1 VTIQLRIRNLQ
12 SREVGVVSFETEAE
26 AHLWLK
32 ERPPFV
38 DVMGMAGQA
47 SIPKEVQD
55 RLKGAMRPLDDDE
68 KLAEREIALAAEQD
82 DLAREKE
89 ARKKEAEEQVKHAEG
104 LKALDPERLMEV
116 RWRFDTGMAPT
127 DANDARPITDEAK
140 EAVLAW
146 VAERNEWVA
155 GRGQTVG
162 ECTVKVWPGKMPAGK
177 SERVQEGRFFPVSAG
192 EEKS

>member
-1 VTIQLRIRNLQ
+1 VSIELRIRNLKT
-12 SREVGVVSFETEAE
+12 REVGVVAFETEAE

-32 ERPPFV
+32 ARPPFV

-47 SIPKEVQD
+47 SVSKEVQD

-68 KLAEREIALAAEQD
+68 RLADREIQLAADQE
-82 DLAREKE
+82 DLVREKA
-89 ARKKEAEEQVKHAEG
+89 ARAKEAEEQVKHAEAQKG
-104 LKALDPERLMEV
+104 LDPERLMEV
-116 RWRFDTGMAPT
+116 RWRFDSGMALT
-127 DANDARPITDEAK
+127 DANDPRAISEPAK

-146 VAERNEWVA
+146 IAERNEWVA
-155 GRGQTVG
+155 GRGQMVG

-177 SERVQEGRFFPVSAG
+177 TERVAEGRFFPVSAG